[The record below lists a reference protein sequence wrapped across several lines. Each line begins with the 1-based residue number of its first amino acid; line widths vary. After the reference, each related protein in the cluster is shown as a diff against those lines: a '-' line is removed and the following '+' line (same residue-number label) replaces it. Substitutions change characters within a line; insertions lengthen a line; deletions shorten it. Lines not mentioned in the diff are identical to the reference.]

1 MKEVNNFV
9 WFESYTKAIEK
20 IDDVVARSMLSL
32 AIVEYGSLGKEPK
45 FIDTKKTQSCFLEAI
60 FEALRPNIDESVKR
74 YTNGKKGASSGKK
87 GGRPKKGE
95 TKEEAYIRRNGE
107 LIEPANLPYSGLD
120 LEVDSMGNFI

>member
-1 MKEVNNFV
+1 MKEAKNFT
-9 WFESYTKAIEK
+9 WFQSYTNAIEK
-20 IDDVVARSMLSL
+20 IDDIVARSMLAM
-32 AIVEYGSLGKEPK
+32 AIVEYGSLGIEPK
-45 FIDTKKTQSCFLEAI
+45 FVDTKKTPSFVLEAV
-60 FEALRPNIDESVKR
+60 FEACRPNIDKSIKH
-74 YTNGKKGASSGKK
+74 YDNGMKGKEYGKK